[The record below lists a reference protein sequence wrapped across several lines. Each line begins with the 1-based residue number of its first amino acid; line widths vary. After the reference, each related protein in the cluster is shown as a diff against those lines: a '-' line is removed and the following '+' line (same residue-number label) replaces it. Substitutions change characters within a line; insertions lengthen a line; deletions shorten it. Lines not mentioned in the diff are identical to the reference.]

1 MRPPSGTSSPV
12 VAIGYNTCHHA
23 WTARG
28 NLVQAILASGFGVVV
43 IAPRDP
49 FAEKLEAVGARVVDL
64 PMKMNKNPATDLL
77 LMLRFRK
84 ALARLRPAVYLGY
97 TAKPNIFGSLAANS
111 LGIPVVNNIT
121 GLGAGFISQGLVTRI
136 MKRLYRVALARSGMV
151 FFQNP
156 DDAALFRDEGII
168 RHERTGLL
176 PGSGVDIAR
185 FAQAPMPARQGR
197 RFRFLL
203 IARMLRD
210 KGVVEFVDAA
220 RALLAERDDVEFHLL
235 GSVAVDNPAAIPART
250 LAAWLDEGI
259 VRHDDFREDVRPD
272 IVAADCVVL
281 PSYREGTP
289 RVLLEAAACGRPA
302 PASAA
307 SAPAP
312 SQRRARSARGASAYL
327 GS

>member
-1 MRPPSGTSSPV
+1 MGDLEKATRKAQEFRQREQEILDAALILFLEQGEDRVTVENIADRVGIGKGT
-12 VAIGYNTCHHA
+12 IYKHFET
-23 WTARG
+23 
-28 NLVQAILASGFGVVV
+28 
-43 IAPRDP
+43 
-49 FAEKLEAVGARVVDL
+49 
-64 PMKMNKNPATDLL
+64 KNQIYLL

-250 LAAWLDEGI
+250 LAAWLD
-259 VRHDDFREDVRPD
+259 
-272 IVAADCVVL
+272 
-281 PSYREGTP
+281 
-289 RVLLEAAACGRPA
+289 
-302 PASAA
+302 
-307 SAPAP
+307 
-312 SQRRARSARGASAYL
+312 
-327 GS
+327 